1 MKKVY
6 IILSQSGT
14 AVSKALKFFT
24 HDEFN
29 HSSIC
34 IDDSFEK
41 FYSFG
46 RLKINNPLCGGF
58 LIENAFTHVFG
69 KFKKIPCMILEL
81 NVTNEQF
88 NTIEKT
94 IDGFVNEPSKYK
106 YDFANIILAKTNFS
120 VGHKDKYFC
129 SEFVGYVLEQANIKL
144 PNALTKIRPIEF
156 TQIDDA
162 KVIYKGELKEW
173 CKKITKKSS

>member
-1 MKKVY
+1 MKNVY

-14 AVSKALKFFT
+14 LISKALKFFS

-34 IDDSFEK
+34 IDDSFKK

-81 NVTNEQF
+81 VISDEQF
-88 NTIEKT
+88 TIIENTINGFIEK
-94 IDGFVNEPSKYK
+94 PSKYK
-106 YDFANIILAKTNFS
+106 YDFANVILAKTPFS
-120 VGHKDKYFC
+120 VKNKNEYFC

-144 PNALTKIRPIEF
+144 PNVLTKIRPIEF
-156 TQIDDA
+156 TQIEDV
-162 KVIYKGELKEW
+162 KIIYKGELKEW
-173 CKKITKKSS
+173 CNKVSKKLS

>member
-14 AVSKALKFFT
+14 FVSKALKFFS

-34 IDDSFEK
+34 IDDSFER

-69 KFKKIPCMILEL
+69 KFKEIPCMILEL
-81 NVTNEQF
+81 AVTDEQF
-88 NTIEKT
+88 DIIEKT
-94 IDGFVNEPSKYK
+94 LDGFIAEPSKYK
-106 YDFANIILAKTNFS
+106 YDFANVILAKTPFS
-120 VGHKDKYFC
+120 VEHENKYFC
-129 SEFVGYVLEQANIKL
+129 SEFVGYVLEQAGIKS
-144 PNALTKIRPIEF
+144 PNVLTKIRPLEF
-156 TQIDDA
+156 TKIEGA
-162 KVIYKGELKEW
+162 KVIYKGELKKW
-173 CKKITKKSS
+173 CSENSKKIS

>member
-14 AVSKALKFFT
+14 FISKALKFFS

-34 IDDSFEK
+34 IDDSFER

-69 KFKKIPCMILEL
+69 KFKEIPCMILEL
-81 NVTNEQF
+81 AVTDEQF
-88 NTIEKT
+88 DIIEKT
-94 IDGFVNEPSKYK
+94 LDGFIAQSLLSINMILRMLFWQKLLFLLSMEINI
-106 YDFANIILAKTNFS
+106 FAQNSLVMCLN
-120 VGHKDKYFC
+120 
-129 SEFVGYVLEQANIKL
+129 KL
-144 PNALTKIRPIEF
+144 
-156 TQIDDA
+156 
-162 KVIYKGELKEW
+162 V
-173 CKKITKKSS
+173 SSHLMF

>member
-1 MKKVY
+1 MKKIY

-14 AVSKALKFFT
+14 VVSKALKFFT

-81 NVTNEQF
+81 AISDEQF
-88 NTIEKT
+88 TIIENTIN
-94 IDGFVNEPSKYK
+94 GFIEEPSKYK
-106 YDFANIILAKTNFS
+106 YDFANVILAKTHFS
-120 VGHKDKYFC
+120 VEHKNKYFC
-129 SEFVGYVLEQANIKL
+129 SEFVGYVLEQADIKL
-144 PNALTKIRPIEF
+144 PNVLTKIRPIEF
-156 TQIDDA
+156 TKIEGA
-162 KVIYKGELKEW
+162 KTIYKGELKEW
-173 CKKITKKSS
+173 CKKISKKLS